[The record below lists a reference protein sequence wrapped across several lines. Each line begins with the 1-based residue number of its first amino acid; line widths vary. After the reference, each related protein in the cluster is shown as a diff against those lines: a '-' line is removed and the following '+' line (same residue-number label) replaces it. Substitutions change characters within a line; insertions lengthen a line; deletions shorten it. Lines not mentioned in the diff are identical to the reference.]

1 MSNLTQAIKAIFDA
15 SQAVSDDPAASR
27 NYLYGYIDALVGRDD
42 LRRCLHDVV
51 DDIISEG

>member
-27 NYLYGYIDALVGRDD
+27 NYLYGYIDALVERDD

-51 DDIISEG
+51 NDLIGG